1 MKKLLTIIICVLCA
15 VNVKAQALKDADFN
29 QDNKGR
35 PEVERIFKTA
45 DGTRSM
51 IYYTDATVSFYN
63 NSKYTVAYV
72 VHNIAEPLSMMI
84 IREDGQGNDMLYY
97 SAAKSSYTDK
107 KTGVEYI
114 LDKSSIRSMET
125 SR

>member
-1 MKKLLTIIICVLCA
+1 MKKILTLIVCVLCA
-15 VNVKAQALKDADFN
+15 MNMKAQALKEADFN
-29 QDNKGR
+29 QESKGR
-35 PEVERIFKTA
+35 PEIERIFKTA
-45 DGTRSM
+45 DGNFSL

-63 NSKYTVAYV
+63 NNKYTPAFV

-84 IREDGQGNDMLYY
+84 LREGGQANDMLYY
-97 SAAKSSYTDK
+97 STERSSYTDK

-114 LDKSSIRSMET
+114 LDKSSVRNMES

>member
-1 MKKLLTIIICVLCA
+1 MKKILTLIVCVLCA
-15 VNVKAQALKDADFN
+15 INMKAQALKDADFN

-35 PEVERIFKTA
+35 PEIERIFKTA
-45 DGTRSM
+45 DGSRSL

-63 NSKYTVAYV
+63 NSQYTPAFV

-84 IREDGQGNDMLYY
+84 LRENGQPNDMLYY
-97 SAAKSSYTDK
+97 SVAKASYTDK
-107 KTGVEYI
+107 KTGVEYV
-114 LDKSSIRSMET
+114 LDKSSVRNLET